1 MADFKDELS
10 PELIRALG
18 QDLSVAW
25 AAFDRAGF
33 ERTAGENLVGLEMKA
48 RIQQIAQA
56 LCASMPADLDVADE
70 VIRRVLAGGG
80 MQGWASLPV
89 NEYVAVAMLGQPD
102 IGLPLLAALTP
113 RYTAEFAIRHFIE
126 AQYEPT
132 MECLR
137 AWVAD
142 PDEHVRRLVS
152 EGTRPRLPWGQRLTR
167 FIADPQPALELLDE
181 LVNDESLYVRR
192 SVANHLNDIAKDHP
206 DVVLEAA
213 SRWAARSTRGDYV
226 VRHGLRTLIKRGD
239 PEALRILGFD
249 PEAPI
254 EITGLDCSHPSIP
267 IGGETTIAFTLRA
280 AADTKAAIDY
290 LVHYQGAHGPKAGKV
305 FKLSVR
311 DLPAGETV
319 TFVRRHR
326 FAPVATR
333 RIHPGPH
340 LIEVQVN
347 GRVLG
352 KAVVDVYAPAAT
364 DPQEH

>member
-1 MADFKDELS
+1 M
-10 PELIRALG
+10 IRGLG
-18 QDLSVAW
+18 QDLFTAW
-25 AAFDRAGF
+25 AAFDREEF

-56 LCASMPADLDVADE
+56 LRTSMPADLHAADE
-70 VIRRVLAGGG
+70 VIRRALARGAL
-80 MQGWASLPV
+80 QGWASLPV
-89 NEYVAVAMLGQPD
+89 NEYVAAAMLGRPD

-132 MECLR
+132 MAYLR
-137 AWVAD
+137 ARVAD

-167 FIADPQPALELLDE
+167 FIADPGPTLELLEE

-206 DVVLEAA
+206 GVVLETAR
-213 SRWAARSTRGDYV
+213 RWAASSTRGDYV

-239 PEALRILGFD
+239 PEALRIFGFD
-249 PEAPI
+249 SEARI
-254 EITGLDCSHPSIP
+254 EMTGLECTHPSIP
-267 IGGETTIAFTLRA
+267 IGGETAIAFTLRA

-290 LVHYQGAHGPKAGKV
+290 VVHYQGARGRKVGKV

-311 DLPAGETV
+311 DLPAGESV
-319 TFVRRHR
+319 AFVRRHR

-352 KAVVDVYAPAAT
+352 NAVVDIYAPPAS